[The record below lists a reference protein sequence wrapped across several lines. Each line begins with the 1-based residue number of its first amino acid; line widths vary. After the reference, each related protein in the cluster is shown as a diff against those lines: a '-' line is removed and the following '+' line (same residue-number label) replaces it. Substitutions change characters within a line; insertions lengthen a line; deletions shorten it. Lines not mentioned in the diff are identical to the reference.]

1 MVNGSAGR
9 GVSATIDEEVR
20 VEATAVPEWFS
31 AAVREP
37 GLPAQVTVRGCEIRY
52 WTRPGLAGRVLV
64 LVHGGG
70 AHAHWWSAV
79 APLLARDGQTVV
91 ALDLSGHGDSGRRGA
106 YSLEAWAQ
114 EVLTVVH
121 EVSPEGAV
129 VVGHSMG
136 GMVALTAAA
145 NDEVGV
151 VQGVIVVDTRVQP
164 PPVPEAAKVGQRMM
178 DQPNKLYRDQEAA
191 LRHFRLVPRQ
201 PDPAPYMVEHVAR
214 LGLRRTDMGE
224 WTWKFDPAVFTR
236 HRPGH
241 QEFAETL
248 RRISCRTAVFHGELS
263 STADPG
269 TRTFL
274 RRSLPGSTPFVE
286 IPQAHHHVFLDQPLA
301 FVAAVRAI
309 LAAW

>member
-1 MVNGSAGR
+1 
-9 GVSATIDEEVR
+9 

-31 AAVREP
+31 ASVREP
-37 GLPAQVTVRGCEIRY
+37 GLPTQVIVRGCGIRY
-52 WTRPGLAGRVLV
+52 WTWPGSARRAVV

-79 APLLARDGQTVV
+79 APLLARDGQTVA
-91 ALDLSGHGDSGRRGA
+91 ALDLSGHGDSGRRGT
-106 YSLEAWAQ
+106 YSLETWAH
-114 EVLTVVH
+114 EVLAVVH

-136 GMVALTAAA
+136 GMVALSAAA
-145 NDEVGV
+145 SDEAGV
-151 VQGVIVVDTRVQP
+151 VQGVIVVDTRVQA
-164 PPVPEAAKVGQRMM
+164 PPVPEKAKVGQRMM
-178 DQPNKLYRDQEAA
+178 DLPNKLYPDEETA

-214 LGLRRTDMGE
+214 LGLRRTDRGE

-248 RRISCRTAVFHGELS
+248 QRISCPAAVFHGELS
-263 STADPG
+263 ATADP
-269 TRTFL
+269 RTLGFL

-286 IPQAHHHVFLDQPLA
+286 IPQAHHHVVLDQPLA
-301 FVAAVRAI
+301 FVAATRAV
-309 LAAW
+309 LAAWQPGRPVCP